1 MTLRVLVRKP
11 RLLVSLMIAVLVG
24 LAAGLWTQYQD
35 REVTNPYATVGGNF
49 TLVSKDGEVSLA
61 DFKGKVVLL
70 FFGYTFCPDVCP
82 TELAKMRVAFND
94 LSSSEIEQV
103 VGIFVSVDTNRDT
116 PEKVSAYASFF
127 HDRIIGLT
135 GTREQISEVAKL
147 YFVAYQEVEA
157 ESSATGYT
165 VDHTATTYL
174 IGQDGKVQKL
184 LRGPTSQEIVQEL
197 RNQLAS

>member
-1 MTLRVLVRKP
+1 MPKLL
-11 RLLVSLMIAVLVG
+11 LLVSLMIVVLVG
-24 LAAGLWTQYQD
+24 LVVGLWTQQQD
-35 REVTNPYATVGGNF
+35 REVTNPYATVGGDF
-49 TLVSKDGEVSLA
+49 TLISKDGEVSLS
-61 DFKGKVVLL
+61 DFNGKVVLL

-82 TELAKMRVAFND
+82 NEKEKMRVAFND

-103 VGIFVSVDTNRDT
+103 VGIFVSVDTKRDT
-116 PEKVSAYASFF
+116 PEKVGAYASFF

-147 YFVAYQEVEA
+147 YFVAYQEIET
-157 ESSATGYT
+157 EGSATGYP

-184 LRGPTSQEIVQEL
+184 LQGPTSQEIVREL

>member
-1 MTLRVLVRKP
+1 MPKLL
-11 RLLVSLMIAVLVG
+11 LLVSLMIVVLVG
-24 LAAGLWTQYQD
+24 LVVGLWTQQQD
-35 REVTNPYATVGGNF
+35 REVTNPYATVGGDF
-49 TLVSKDGEVSLA
+49 TLISKDGEVSLS
-61 DFKGKVVLL
+61 DFNGKVVLL

-103 VGIFVSVDTNRDT
+103 VGIFVSVDIKRDT
-116 PEKVSAYASFF
+116 PEKVGAYASFF

-147 YFVAYQEVEA
+147 YFVAYQEIET
-157 ESSATGYT
+157 EGSATGYT

-184 LRGPTSQEIVQEL
+184 LQGPTSQEIVREL